1 MIELCVM
8 KKGKRRGQAALE
20 YAMVVT
26 VVGVLLLPAVY
37 LFFNYAKGST
47 EQIDQAQ
54 LDKLGRDTVATA
66 EKVYYLGPPSRI
78 LIETR
83 MPDKVMNISIQ
94 KYMPAGINVLIFNVT
109 VTGSGVQSFAY
120 DSRVNINGTF
130 GGALA
135 ERSVSPGNQQ
145 INIEAYEQP
154 LPDGSVIPFAY
165 INFGGRCPRST
176 TYDYNRDG
184 IYNNPAELNFF
195 GDCYCNVAGR
205 PKYRPSKTWQSGW
218 FDNTG
223 ALGGNPYAVCMNADY
238 DADCDIDNDDVALFC
253 ATTGFI
259 TGICDGT
266 PGCPP

>member
-1 MIELCVM
+1 M

-37 LFFNYAKGST
+37 LFFHYAKGST

-54 LDKLGRDTVATA
+54 LDKLGRDIVATA

-83 MPDKVMNISIQ
+83 MPDKVLNISIQ
-94 KYMPAGINVLIFNVT
+94 KYMPTGINVLIFNVT
-109 VTGSGVQSFAY
+109 VTGVGVQSFAY

-135 ERSVSPGNQQ
+135 ERSVSPGIQQ

-154 LPDGSVIPFAY
+154 LPDGSVIPFAH

-176 TYDYNRDG
+176 TYDYNTDG
-184 IYNNPAELNFF
+184 SFTVGDGLFF
-195 GDCYCNVAGR
+195 VQCYCNSAGR
-205 PKYRPSKTWQSGW
+205 QKYRPSKTWQSGW

-223 ALGGNPYAVCMNADY
+223 FASGNPYAVCMNADY
-238 DADCDIDNDDVALFC
+238 DADCDVDNDDRVQFC
-253 ATTGFI
+253 SVTGFACSPI
-259 TGICDGT
+259 TCS
-266 PGCPP
+266 